1 MSMRTT
7 LLARVAGVVLVMAP
21 GLGACDS
28 QTAPKSSQTAP
39 PVESSPLTLA
49 LQPVPSSAFGSATA
63 GMVGVDVRY
72 THKANQAAPRMMELY
87 LAYDAGL
94 TFDHAEPLAA
104 TTAAAKELVV
114 QDKGGRLR
122 VVVYASS
129 NTATLGSGALA
140 RFFFRA
146 ADVNGA
152 KGGTVSLESKLPIFA
167 PAEANDGLLLGP
179 PVTLSPGQGAP

>member
-39 PVESSPLTLA
+39 PVETSPLTLA
-49 LQPVPSSAFGSATA
+49 LRAAPATALGSAP
-63 GMVGVDVRY
+63 GVVAADVSY
-72 THKANQAAPRMMELY
+72 THKADKAAPRMMELY

-104 TTAAAKELVV
+104 TTAAGKELVV

-122 VVVYASS
+122 VIVYASS
-129 NTATLGSGALA
+129 NTTTLGSGALA

-146 ADVNGA
+146 PDVNGA
-152 KGGTVSLESKLPIFA
+152 KGGTVSLESKMPIFA